1 MVDRLK
7 HLLIGG
13 PLPTQ
18 QLVHKRL
25 NKIRAV
31 AAFSPDARS
40 SIAYASQEV

>member
-7 HLLIGG
+7 HLLIGE
-13 PLPTQ
+13 PLLTQ

-31 AAFSPDARS
+31 AAFSPDVLR
-40 SIAYASQEV
+40 SIAYASQEI